1 MTNKTSHLRTAAR
14 KALSWCLNANPR

>member
-14 KALSWCLNANPR
+14 KTLSWCLNANPR